1 MIKRFEKID
10 ENERKIRNLEIEVK
24 KLQEILDTRLNY
36 LEKKLL
42 EENDKKKLD
51 KEIKKKERSFS
62 LNKKM
67 NSLIEPLKNEIKEN
81 SEIIKKMS
89 SSGNSSL

>member
-42 EENDKKKLD
+42 EENEKKKLD

-81 SEIIKKMS
+81 SEIIKKIS